1 LAGVIFDTSLKRLAF
16 MDFPGTQAMFENLFR
31 FVDHSIRERDLL
43 INALDA
49 DKRDD
54 DYQAKLKAFNNGT
67 VSGHAPIGRT
77 IRLISDIN
85 LPFGFGE
92 RDKAY
97 QAATAE
103 AIWSGLGLPL
113 LPKLEAANSA
123 HRELCSQTMELAD
136 RLRLFRSLPVLLDVG
151 VRKLK
156 NDSRHLGL
164 ALGRRNLPFHS
175 QCSQPLP
182 SFLVLI

>member
-1 LAGVIFDTSLKRLAF
+1 

-43 INALDA
+43 IDALNA

-67 VSGHAPIGRT
+67 VSGYAPIGRT

-85 LPFGFGE
+85 LAFGFGE

-103 AIWSGLGLPL
+103 AIQNGLGLHF
-113 LPKLEAANSA
+113 LPKLETANSA
-123 HRELCSQTMELAD
+123 HRELCSQAMELAD
-136 RLRLFRSLPVLLDVG
+136 EFAGSERLTNFTTHCEAFNALANLAHSRTP
-151 VRKLK
+151 KP
-156 NDSRHLGL
+156 DSDQI
-164 ALGRRNLPFHS
+164 A
-175 QCSQPLP
+175 
-182 SFLVLI
+182 

>member
-1 LAGVIFDTSLKRLAF
+1 
-16 MDFPGTQAMFENLFR
+16 MDFPGTQAMFENLLR

-43 INALDA
+43 INALNA

-77 IRLISDIN
+77 IKLISDIN
-85 LPFGFGE
+85 LAFGFGE

-103 AIWSGLGLPL
+103 AIQNGLGLPL
-113 LPKLEAANSA
+113 LPK
-123 HRELCSQTMELAD
+123 
-136 RLRLFRSLPVLLDVG
+136 
-151 VRKLK
+151 
-156 NDSRHLGL
+156 
-164 ALGRRNLPFHS
+164 
-175 QCSQPLP
+175 
-182 SFLVLI
+182 